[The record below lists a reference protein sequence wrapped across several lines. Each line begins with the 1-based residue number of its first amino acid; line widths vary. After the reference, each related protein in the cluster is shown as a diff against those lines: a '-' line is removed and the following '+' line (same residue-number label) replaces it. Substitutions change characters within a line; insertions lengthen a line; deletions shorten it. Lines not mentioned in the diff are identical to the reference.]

1 MESDN
6 LKEMLKFLNIILNEQ
21 KYAEDKGLIKK
32 TSDEISDL
40 LVDENQMNDT
50 TLELIKHN
58 INYLDRKYDDL
69 YNLTNLYDPVYIGYK
84 KQIHNKYV
92 AELRKR
98 NKKKREGN

>member
-1 MESDN
+1 MEINN
-6 LKEMLKFLNIILNEQ
+6 LKEMLKILNTIFNDQ
-21 KYAEDKGLIKK
+21 RYDEDKNLIKK
-32 TSDEISDL
+32 TIDEISDL

-69 YNLTNLYDPVYIGYK
+69 YDLTNLYDPVYISYK

-92 AELRKR
+92 AELRKK
-98 NKKKREGN
+98 NKQKREGN

>member
-1 MESDN
+1 MEIN
-6 LKEMLKFLNIILNEQ
+6 NIKEILKTLNTIFNDE
-21 KYAEDKGLIKK
+21 KYDEDKDLIKK
-32 TSDEISDL
+32 TSDKISDL
-40 LVDENQMNDT
+40 LVDENQINDT

-69 YNLTNLYDPVYIGYK
+69 YDLTNLYDPVYISYK

-92 AELRKR
+92 AELRKN